1 MNLSSTAF
9 TEGCFEGSSRNHRHQ
24 KTAQNTPRLP
34 KIQKLARHPAA
45 VIRAIASGGAKAP
58 PSRVPMKM
66 IPCARPRSAV
76 GNHCEKLRDAFGK
89 APASPAP
96 NKNRKASN
104 EM

>member
-9 TEGCFEGSSRNHRHQ
+9 TEGCFEGSYRNHRHQ

-45 VIRAIASGGAKAP
+45 AISAIASGGASAP

-66 IPCARPRSAV
+66 MPCARPRSAV
-76 GNHCEKLRDAFGK
+76 GNHCEKLREALGK

-96 NKNRKASN
+96 NKNRKASS